1 MSMCFRLFKIGNLIL
16 YNNWEFY
23 KVYPFE
29 VITKLVFWK
38 LQFQSR
44 SGSKAPSTA
53 ISSVS
58 VICDQLY
65 DLASLF
71 SGVRWISM
79 SVGPATEPS
88 FASSMGNCQPVM
100 GRSTGT
106 SHCSHFYALVCPSVN
121 GVTTSTSGDLQMVN
135 FDKCKNIRVK

>member
-1 MSMCFRLFKIGNLIL
+1 M
-16 YNNWEFY
+16 
-23 KVYPFE
+23 
-29 VITKLVFWK
+29 ITNLVFCK
-38 LQFQSR
+38 LQLQSR
-44 SGSKAPSTA
+44 SGSKAPGTA

-71 SGVRWISM
+71 SGVRWIGM

-88 FASSMGNCQPVM
+88 FASSTGNCQSVM

-106 SHCSHFYALVCPSVN
+106 SYCSQFYALVCPSVN
-121 GVTTSTSGDLQMVN
+121 AVITTTSCDLQLVN
-135 FDKCKNIRVK
+135 FNRCKNII